1 MSGGQ
6 NEHVKSSL
14 LQSLET
20 LNMLDVRDGDE
31 IEFDEFEVV
40 A

>member
-1 MSGGQ
+1 MQ
-6 NEHVKSSL
+6 TFTKA
-14 LQSLET
+14 QSLEA

>member
-1 MSGGQ
+1 MQ
-6 NEHVKSSL
+6 TFTKA
-14 LQSLET
+14 QSLET